1 MSRQDDSIGPVVTG
15 DDVEGQTGTT
25 SAHLTLNA
33 SANVVIENA
42 LGLGGVESGDGG
54 GGVRSIVDEVD
65 VRARR

>member
-15 DDVEGQTGTT
+15 DDVEGQTGPI

-42 LGLGGVESGDGG
+42 LGLGGVKSGDGG
-54 GGVRSIVDEVD
+54 GGVRSIVDKVD

>member
-15 DDVEGQTGTT
+15 DDVEGQTGTI
-25 SAHLTLNA
+25 SAHLTLDA

-42 LGLGGVESGDGG
+42 LGLGGVKSGDGG
-54 GGVRSIVDEVD
+54 GGVRSIVDKVD

>member
-1 MSRQDDSIGPVVTG
+1 MSRQDDIIGPVVTG
-15 DDVEGQTGTT
+15 DDVEGQTGTI

-42 LGLGGVESGDGG
+42 LGLGGVKSGDGG
-54 GGVRSIVDEVD
+54 GGVRSIVDKVD

>member
-15 DDVEGQTGTT
+15 DDVEGQTGTI
-25 SAHLTLNA
+25 SAHLTLDA

-42 LGLGGVESGDGG
+42 LGLGGVKSGDGG